1 MTTHQGKI
9 KRDLDGIPLLH
20 CDRDTNALEGT
31 HSHIKNT
38 FGKQNVGWEFADRI
52 LAERRH
58 QGNISTCKTNVLDY
72 PCLEHYDTWLI
83 DAYQLRMDQK
93 YNVLVY
99 PTWVNASSISL
110 ETEERFDFVTLA
122 TPELQAKINEA
133 VKLKQTT
140 ILPPGLSYLSRQ
152 VRCVVAPQP
161 WNTMEEKKLFP
172 KLLLNA
178 QHACQNGSNDDMFE
192 HMTYLIL
199 PKVDGIKITPK
210 LPVYNRL
217 YYNRFTFNRRVRAS
231 AENMSDSKSAL
242 NALNIL
248 TSLKHVQ
255 TIEPLQTEDD
265 TNSIPDTLNEDATD
279 FAVLTGDGSHQ
290 NIKQVDTCIQKL
302 KKKFPPLDEGC
313 HLMPA
318 MMPDR
323 LPPID
328 PETFRPV
335 HSIPYVAGMPI
346 VTGSTVPLP
355 IQHFG
360 REKIQKRESQGNVK
374 NDAEIVVP
382 CQNQDPQKKG
392 LSSAVLR
399 DVMCDDT

>member
-1 MTTHQGKI
+1 M
-9 KRDLDGIPLLH
+9 
-20 CDRDTNALEGT
+20 N
-31 HSHIKNT
+31 
-38 FGKQNVGWEFADRI
+38 
-52 LAERRH
+52 
-58 QGNISTCKTNVLDY
+58 
-72 PCLEHYDTWLI
+72 
-83 DAYQLRMDQK
+83 QK

-110 ETEERFDFVTLA
+110 ETEERFGFVTLA
-122 TPELQAKINEA
+122 TPELQAKINEV

-178 QHACQNGSNDDMFE
+178 QHACQNGSNDDVFE
-192 HMTYLIL
+192 HMTYSIL

-242 NALNIL
+242 NALNVL

-290 NIKQVDTCIQKL
+290 NIKQVDTCIQQL
-302 KKKFPPLDEGC
+302 KKSSL
-313 HLMPA
+313 HLMKA
-318 MMPDR
+318 AISCR
-323 LPPID
+323 
-328 PETFRPV
+328 
-335 HSIPYVAGMPI
+335 
-346 VTGSTVPLP
+346 
-355 IQHFG
+355 Q
-360 REKIQKRESQGNVK
+360 
-374 NDAEIVVP
+374 
-382 CQNQDPQKKG
+382 
-392 LSSAVLR
+392 
-399 DVMCDDT
+399 